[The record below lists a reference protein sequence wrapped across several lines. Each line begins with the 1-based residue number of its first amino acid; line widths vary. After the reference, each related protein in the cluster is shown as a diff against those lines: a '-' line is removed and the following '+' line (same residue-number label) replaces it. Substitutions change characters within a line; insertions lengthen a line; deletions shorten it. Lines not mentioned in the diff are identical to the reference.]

1 MTPTVDKD
9 FARRNR
15 SALEAAL
22 RDAGGT
28 VRGRDVCCPFHED
41 ADPSGSIHLA
51 DGVWRY
57 TCHAAACGFQG
68 DVFDV
73 VARATGQPLADVL
86 PRTQTASRK
95 PPPKPPPNPDEKHLR
110 VYPTVDSLQAGLA
123 GWEATY
129 TYTHP
134 DTGRPDLVVLRIREG
149 DDKRFLQARLQGDGF
164 VMLAPP
170 KPWPL
175 YNRTRVRDADT
186 VVVCEGEKCVH
197 ALTDVLPEGFAA
209 TTSPGGAKNPDK
221 ADWSPLAGK
230 RVYLWP
236 DRDPS
241 GFAYVQTV
249 EELLGRLTPPP
260 ALLRLDP
267 DAIGLTED
275 GEDVVDFLDHYGG
288 PTAATK
294 LDAVDI
300 ALSHAKAVGPA
311 DGLRVLLDDTIAGRR
326 ACVPLPWPALDRLT
340 QALLPGTVT
349 LLCGAGGASKSFW
362 LLEALYR
369 LHRDGQPV
377 ALFALE
383 DSKAYHLNRLLAQ
396 LEGNEKFTDAAWV
409 KDHPAEVR
417 TAFAKNRPALDG
429 FAPRLFTA
437 DSRPPPLRDVAAWVE
452 DRAAEGARV
461 LGIDPVTAATVSERR
476 YVDDLDFMMRVKA
489 AADRYGCSLILTTHP
504 AKSPLGRHAQTADAL
519 AGGAAYERFA
529 HTVLWLHKPDTE
541 AAVTVGTPSG
551 GKASLYANRS
561 LRLLKTRNGSGQ
573 GLVLAYRFY
582 GDSLTFSELGVIQ
595 DE

>member
-1 MTPTVDKD
+1 VTTTADKD
-9 FARRNR
+9 YARRDR

-41 ADPSGSIHLA
+41 KDPSGSIHQA

-57 TCHAAACGFQG
+57 TCHAAACGFTG

-73 VARATGQPLADVL
+73 TAKATGKPLADVL
-86 PRTQTASRK
+86 PRTLPPPRK
-95 PPPKPPPNPDEKHLR
+95 PPADPEQKNLR
-110 VYPTVDSLQAGLA
+110 VYPTLDSLKAGLA

-129 TYTHP
+129 IYTHP

-149 DDKRFLQARLQGDGF
+149 AGKRFLQARSEGDGF

-175 YNRTRVRDADT
+175 YNRTRLRSAE
-186 VVVCEGEKCVH
+186 VVVVVEGEKCVH
-197 ALTDVLPEGFAA
+197 ALTAVLPDGFAA
-209 TTSPGGAKNPDK
+209 TTSAGGAKNPDK

-236 DRDPS
+236 DRDAA
-241 GFAYVQTV
+241 GLAYVQTV

-260 ALLRLDP
+260 ALFRLDP
-267 DAIGLTED
+267 DAVGLTED
-275 GEDVVDFLDHYGG
+275 GEDVVDFLDQYGG

-294 LDAVDI
+294 QDAIDL
-300 ALSHAKAVGPA
+300 ALSRAQPVGPA

-349 LLCGAGGASKSFW
+349 LLCGAGGVSKSFW
-362 LLEALYR
+362 LLQALYR
-369 LHRDGQPV
+369 LHADGHPV

-383 DSKAYHLNRLLAQ
+383 DNKAYHLNRLLAQ
-396 LEGNEKFTDAAWV
+396 LAGNEKFTDAAWV
-409 KDHPAEVR
+409 KAHGPAVR
-417 TAFAKNRPALDG
+417 AAFARHRAALDG

-437 DSRPPPLRDVAAWVE
+437 ADSKPPPLRDVAAWVE
-452 DRAAEGARV
+452 ARAAEGSRV
-461 LGIDPVTAATVSERR
+461 IGIDPVTAAGVSPRR
-476 YVDDLDFMMRVKA
+476 YIDDLEFMMRVKA
-489 AADRYGCSLILTTHP
+489 AADRYACSLILTTHP
-504 AKSPLGRHAQTADAL
+504 AKSPLGRRAQTADAL

-529 HTVLWLHKPDTE
+529 HTLLWLHKPDKE
-541 AAVTVGTPSG
+541 GAVTVGTPSG

-582 GDSLTFSELGVIQ
+582 GDSLTFSELGVVQ